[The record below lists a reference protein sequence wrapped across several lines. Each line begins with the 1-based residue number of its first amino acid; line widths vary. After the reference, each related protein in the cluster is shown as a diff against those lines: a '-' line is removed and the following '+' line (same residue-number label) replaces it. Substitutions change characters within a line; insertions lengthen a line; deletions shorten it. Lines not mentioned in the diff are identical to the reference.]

1 MANKLFI
8 GSLPYSITEAEL
20 QEHFAK
26 VGTVLSAKIITDR
39 YSGQSKGFGF
49 VEMSTPQEAQEAIK
63 TLNNSTLS
71 GRTIIVNEAKPEVRR
86 EDRSFGGGGGGNRDY
101 RNQRGNNRKFQS
113 NRRSW

>member
-1 MANKLFI
+1 MTNKLFI
-8 GSLPYSITEAEL
+8 GSLPYSVSDAEL
-20 QEHFAK
+20 QEHFSQ

-49 VEMSTPQEAQEAIK
+49 VEMSTPQEAQEAINK
-63 TLNNSTLS
+63 LNNSTLS

-86 EDRSFGGGGGGNRDY
+86 EDRGFGNRDH
-101 RNQRGNNRKFQS
+101 RTQRGNNRKFQS

>member
-8 GSLPYSITEAEL
+8 GSLPYSVSEAEL
-20 QEHFAK
+20 QEHFSQI
-26 VGTVLSAKIITDR
+26 GTVLSVKIITDR

-49 VEMSTPQEAQEAIK
+49 VEMSTSEEAQEAIQK
-63 TLNNSTLS
+63 LNNSTLS

-86 EDRSFGGGGGGNRDY
+86 DDRSFGNRDH
-101 RNQRGNNRKFQS
+101 RNQRGDNRKFQS

>member
-8 GSLPYSITEAEL
+8 GSLPYSVSEAEL
-20 QEHFAK
+20 QEHFSQI
-26 VGTVLSAKIITDR
+26 GTVLSVKIITDR

-49 VEMSTPQEAQEAIK
+49 VEMSTSKEAQEAIQK
-63 TLNNSTLS
+63 LNNSTLA

-86 EDRSFGGGGGGNRDY
+86 EDRGFGGNRDY
-101 RNQRGNNRKFQS
+101 RNQRGNDRKVQS

>member
-8 GSLPYSITEAEL
+8 GSLPYSVSEAEL
-20 QEHFAK
+20 QEHFSQI
-26 VGTVLSAKIITDR
+26 GTVLSVKIITDR

-49 VEMSTPQEAQEAIK
+49 VEMSTSKEAQEAIQK
-63 TLNNSTLS
+63 LNNSTLA

-86 EDRSFGGGGGGNRDY
+86 EDRGFGGNRDS
-101 RNQRGNNRKFQS
+101 RNQRGNDRKFQS